1 MRFKDDKQRRAM
13 FARISRAGVS
23 LGPAEVDFKSSSYGP
38 IRITGVKEI
47 DLSPT
52 SESVPDWV
60 GVSNSPVVEETTI
73 STSTEPDYLSQYAK
87 NIKSAD
93 SSISIGEDKSNVNK
107 QVDDFLLQYAS
118 TVQPEK
124 KHVGAV
130 RTDDEYK
137 GEATELIVRGGN
149 RKKLKELDEVFN
161 LHSRGPVNKINI
173 KEVDGKLSMNLDGK
187 TKIID
192 VPIGDDIYLNNLQW
206 KTITKLNE
214 GFRLNE
220 FDLSHDEK
228 RRLKE
233 LFEDAV

>member
-1 MRFKDDKQRRAM
+1 MRFKTDSQRRAM
-13 FARISRAGVS
+13 FARINRAGAS
-23 LGPAEVDFKSSSYGP
+23 LSPVEIEFKPANYSDIVV
-38 IRITGVKEI
+38 TGVKDVEF
-47 DLSPT
+47 T
-52 SESVPDWV
+52 STDESVPDWV
-60 GVSNSPVVEETTI
+60 GVKNVPVVEETTSI
-73 STSTEPDYLSQYAK
+73 VSSGPDYLEQYAK
-87 NIKSAD
+87 TIKPVD
-93 SSISIGEDKSNVNK
+93 SSISVGVDKSDVNK

-118 TVQPEK
+118 TVKPEK

-137 GEATELIVRGGN
+137 GESTELVVRGGS

-161 LHSRGPVNKINI
+161 LHSRGPVNKIDI
-173 KEVDGKLSMNLDGK
+173 KEVGGKLSMNLDGK
-187 TKIID
+187 TKTID
-192 VPIGDDIYLNNLQW
+192 IPIGDDIYLNNLQW
-206 KTITKLNE
+206 RTITRLNE